1 MKINAEFILKYFSR
15 KYINVWIIFLSA
27 SFFLYI
33 GKLDGW
39 QWLTATGIFALGY
52 PIINI
57 IEKIRIKDITETIKA
72 SSGAVQRDDNNRSSK
87 IPEDPNLK

>member
-1 MKINAEFILKYFSR
+1 
-15 KYINVWIIFLSA
+15 
-27 SFFLYI
+27 
-33 GKLDGW
+33 
-39 QWLTATGIFALGY
+39 LGY